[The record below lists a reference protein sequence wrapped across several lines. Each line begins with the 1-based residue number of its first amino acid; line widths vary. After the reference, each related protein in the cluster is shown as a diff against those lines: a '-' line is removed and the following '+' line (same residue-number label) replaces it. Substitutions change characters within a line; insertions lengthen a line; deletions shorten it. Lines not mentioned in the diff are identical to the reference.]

1 MISAWNEGFLA
12 RYRNEAGILL
22 LKNFKRKS
30 NLTWPEVAKT
40 LGISVSYIGNL
51 ASGAR
56 RITPH
61 IRMLIEHPNLRD
73 RYKKQK
79 S

>member
-1 MISAWNEGFLA
+1 MKK
-12 RYRNEAGILL
+12 RDKAGILL

-30 NLTWPEVAKT
+30 GSTWPEVAKV
-40 LGISVSYIGNL
+40 LGISTSYVGNL

-61 IRMLIEHPNLRD
+61 LRMLIENPNLREKY
-73 RYKKQK
+73 RK
-79 S
+79 